1 MADDVAF
8 VEVNFALRIQ
18 SSVVH
23 GVIITFTQ
31 EERLFLLLVFIFFT
45 FIAVGIDDLLY
56 GTYPVHN
63 GDLLIFNLVNYYVSD
78 FYCWSFYEY

>member
-1 MADDVAF
+1 MANDVAF
-8 VEVNFALRIQ
+8 VKVHFALRIQ

-31 EERLFLLLVFIFFT
+31 KERLFLLLVFIFFT

-56 GTYPVHN
+56 GTYPMHN
-63 GDLLIFNLVNYYVSD
+63 GDLLIFNLVNYDISD